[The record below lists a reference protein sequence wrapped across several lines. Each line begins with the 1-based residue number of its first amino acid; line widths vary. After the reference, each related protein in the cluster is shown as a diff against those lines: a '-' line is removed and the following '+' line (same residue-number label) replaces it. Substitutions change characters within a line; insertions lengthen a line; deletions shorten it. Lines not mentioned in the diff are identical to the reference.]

1 MVLGAGKSR
10 EVDLIVVAD
19 HRIFLVD
26 IKDWH
31 GRIEA
36 RDGRWFQTAWAET
49 PLLSR
54 RSMTSSVTSGSS
66 SRIRSRSIR
75 LLRACRLPTF
85 KVWSF

>member
-1 MVLGAGKSR
+1 MGAGKSR

-36 RDGRWFQTAWAET
+36 RDGRWFQTAWA
-49 PLLSR
+49 
-54 RSMTSSVTSGSS
+54 
-66 SRIRSRSIR
+66 
-75 LLRACRLPTF
+75 
-85 KVWSF
+85 